1 MIFDEIVNDAYEKRE
16 YPALS
21 AFFCEWSGTRPFRA
35 LRVLVATPVFRNTLL
50 EYRALIAG
58 GADLVVGVAGGMPCD
73 PGIVKVLR
81 GNGIPVIGLQEALEM
96 EARCAESGDC
106 AFDLI
111 LDCAGQFSAC
121 HPRFGF
127 VELTRSG
134 VQFYEKC
141 EHPVY
146 VADSGVVKRIET
158 CLGTG
163 EGYVRALAQLGYDFC
178 LDSGTDGAPSG
189 GKKFIVFGSGKV
201 GQGIVLQL
209 LRSGA
214 DVHVVTDC
222 SRGANPFL
230 DANGVPVTDCNDLDA
245 VASLV
250 RGADFVVTATGVKGA
265 LDRPQVVKALLA
277 SGAVLANMG
286 VEDEYGPNVPA
297 SRVLAEK
304 KPLNFI
310 LEEPTHLKYI
320 DASLALHAALGEQL
334 VNEARGSGEGGA
346 VYGKEGAGVSGRF
359 GKLSD
364 LTAASANKNAG
375 PQDPPSEL
383 EQRILSMT
391 MQDGLIGAEIA
402 EMMGW

>member
-1 MIFDEIVNDAYEKRE
+1 
-16 YPALS
+16 
-21 AFFCEWSGTRPFRA
+21 
-35 LRVLVATPVFRNTLL
+35 
-50 EYRALIAG
+50 
-58 GADLVVGVAGGMPCD
+58 PCD
-73 PGIVKVLR
+73 PGIVEVLR

-163 EGYVRALAQLGYDFC
+163 EGYVRALAQLGYDFY
-178 LDSGTDGAPSG
+178 LDSGRDGSLDAGRDTFDSGTDGAPSG

-230 DANGVPVTDCNDLDA
+230 DANGVPVTDCNDLDT

-265 LDRPQVVKALLA
+265 LDRPQVVEALLA

-320 DASLALHAALGEQL
+320 DASLALHAALGELL

-346 VYGKEGAGVSGRF
+346 VYGKGGAG
-359 GKLSD
+359 
-364 LTAASANKNAG
+364 ANKNAG

-391 MQDGLIGAEIA
+391 MQNGVIGPELCEMLGGLPNESD
-402 EMMGW
+402 